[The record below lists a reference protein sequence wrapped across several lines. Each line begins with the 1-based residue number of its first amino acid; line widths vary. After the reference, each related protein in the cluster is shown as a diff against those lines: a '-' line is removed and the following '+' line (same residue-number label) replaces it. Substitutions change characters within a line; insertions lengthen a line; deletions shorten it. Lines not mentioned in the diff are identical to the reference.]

1 MATIQIKRGTS
12 ADWLA
17 ANPVLALG
25 ELGLET
31 DTNKLKAG
39 NGTSSW
45 YELQYIAGSG
55 GDGGGAVTSVNSK
68 TGDVVLVKADLGLGN
83 VDNTTDAAKPISAAT
98 QIAMDAKADDVD
110 LTALD
115 AKEDTK
121 AAQID
126 LAALAA

>member
-1 MATIQIKRGTS
+1 MAVIQIKRGTA

-45 YELQYIAGSG
+45 FELQYIAGSG
-55 GDGGGAVTSVNSK
+55 GGAGAVLLP
-68 TGDVVLVKADLGLGN
+68 VLTPRQVMLYSPKQ
-83 VDNTTDAAKPISAAT
+83 T
-98 QIAMDAKADDVD
+98 
-110 LTALD
+110 LD
-115 AKEDTK
+115 W
-121 AAQID
+121 IR
-126 LAALAA
+126 